1 MFLVAYN
8 LIVSKQ
14 KTNKKMYFKQIL
26 ILIAISFSNLI
37 HSQSYNYNTP
47 NEFVISGIIS
57 SLDDDKLLEYATI
70 TLLDPKNSSVIT
82 GGITDSSG
90 KFSIPAKKGNYNVL
104 IEFISFKNITLN
116 DIELKNNV
124 DLGKIKLEL
133 DYESL
138 GEVEI
143 IAEETT
149 VEVKLDK
156 KIYTV
161 GRDLSVRGGNAGDVL
176 DNIPSVSVD
185 LEGNILLR
193 GNDAARILI
202 NGKPSSL
209 VGIDS
214 KFLQQLPSDAIEKVE
229 VITSPS
235 ARYEAQGSGGII
247 NIILRKSKKLGL
259 NGSLSSSIG
268 DPKKNA
274 LSSNINYRNG
284 KINFFNSSGWNDN
297 ISPGGGFNDSE
308 YYNADEANTYFQEN
322 RERERAR
329 SGYFLNNGV
338 EWYINDNNSVVGSF
352 FYNRAD
358 SDNIQNNTI
367 NEVDGFGGNILNQT
381 IQSENEYTD
390 DFNREYNFNY
400 ETKFNDSGHKLTI
413 DLQYDN
419 SEDFENGEV
428 LRDEFLDEII
438 ETKEKNKSYLIKADY
453 VYPIDENKQ
462 FEAGIRIS
470 EDDDI
475 TDYKVFENI
484 NSELIED
491 LNQSNIFQYREQINA
506 LYTQYGVKVD
516 DKYSFLLGLRVEN
529 TIKDI
534 NQLTTEDFSNKN
546 ETGLFPTFN
555 FGLELTENETIT
567 FGYNRRIR
575 RPWSRF
581 INPFPSKTSPINIF
595 RGNPDLNPTYS
606 NNVDIGYLKRYKSS
620 FTINTSAYFQRST
633 DTYNFINQETGET
646 IQLNGI
652 EVPVVERFPINLSTN
667 ERFGFEL
674 NLSYRKGRN
683 WNINSNFN
691 LYTNKVIGT
700 YQDLVFDN
708 ESLSWSFRL
717 NNKLTLP
724 GKIEWQTR
732 MNYRGPEETALTKR
746 KGQFSIDLAF
756 SKDLFNDKASLT
768 FNVRDLLDQRGWDI
782 ETFNQTFYNNSS
794 YRWAQR
800 SFTLNFTY
808 RFNQKKG
815 QNRRQMRNR
824 GFEGGGFDF

>member
-1 MFLVAYN
+1 MR
-8 LIVSKQ
+8 KH
-14 KTNKKMYFKQIL
+14 
-26 ILIAISFSNLI
+26 LIAAIIALTFNLNFSQYNNY
-37 HSQSYNYNTP
+37 SQP
-47 NEFVISGIIS
+47 NEFIVSGIVS
-57 SLDDDKLLEYATI
+57 STDNDELLEYATI
-70 TLLDPKNSSVIT
+70 TLLNTENNEVIT
-82 GGITDSSG
+82 GGISDNFG
-90 KFSIPAKKGNYNVL
+90 KFSISTKPGKYNIL
-104 IEFISFKNITLN
+104 IEYISFKNLTLN
-116 DIELKNNV
+116 GVEINNNL
-124 DLGKIKLEL
+124 DLGKLKLEI

-185 LEGNILLR
+185 IEGNILLR

-268 DPKKNA
+268 DPKRNA
-274 LSSNINYRNG
+274 LSSNLNYRDG
-284 KINFFNSSGWNDN
+284 KLNFFNSSGWNDN
-297 ISPGGGFNDSE
+297 LSPGGGYNNSE
-308 YYNADEANTYFQEN
+308 YYNGDEPSTYFQED
-322 RERERAR
+322 RQRERAR
-329 SGYFLNNGV
+329 TGYFLNNGV
-338 EWYINDNNSVVGSF
+338 EWYLSDKTSIVGSF
-352 FYNRAD
+352 FFNRAE
-358 SDNIQNNTI
+358 SDNIQNNFI
-367 NEVDGFGGNILNQT
+367 DQVDGFGGNILNQT
-381 IQSENEYTD
+381 VQTENENAE

-400 ETKFNDSGHKLTI
+400 ETNFDESGHKLTI
-413 DLQYDN
+413 DLQLDN
-419 SEDFENGEV
+419 SEDYENGNV
-428 LRDEFLDEII
+428 LRDNLLDEVIN
-438 ETKEKNKSYLIKADY
+438 TKEESNSYLIKADY
-453 VYPIDENKQ
+453 VYPVGENKQ

-484 NSELIED
+484 DSEIIED
-491 LNQSNIFQYREQINA
+491 LDQSNIFQYKEQINA
-506 LYTQYGVKVD
+506 LYTQYGVKVE

-529 TIKDI
+529 TVKDI
-534 NQLTTEDFSNKN
+534 NQLTTQEFINKN

-555 FGLELTENETIT
+555 FGLEITEEETLT

-606 NNVDIGYLKRYKSS
+606 NNIDIGYLKRFESS
-620 FTINTSAYFQRST
+620 FTINTSAYFQKST
-633 DTYNFINQETGET
+633 DTYNFINEETGET
-646 IQLNGI
+646 VSLNGVD
-652 EVPVVERFPINLSTN
+652 VPVVERFPINLSTN

-674 NLSYRKGRN
+674 NLSYRKGRK

-691 LYTNKVIGT
+691 LYSNKVVGS
-700 YQDLVFDN
+700 YNDFVFDN

-732 MNYRGPEETALTKR
+732 MNYRGPEETAITKR
-746 KGQFSIDLAF
+746 DGNFSVDLAF
-756 SKDLFNDKASLT
+756 SKELFNDNASLT
-768 FNVRDLLDQRGWDI
+768 FNVRDLLDQGGWKT
-782 ETFNQTFYNNSS
+782 ETFNQTFYNDSE
-794 YRWAQR
+794 YRWRQR
-800 SFTLNFTY
+800 SYTLNFTY
-808 RFNQKKG
+808 RFNQKKN
-815 QNRRQMRNR
+815 QNRRQMRS
-824 GFEGGGFDF
+824 GGYEDGSFDF

>member
-1 MFLVAYN
+1 MTYHNILLFFFCLIFNITFSQPNNYN
-8 LIVSKQ
+8 LEKE
-14 KTNKKMYFKQIL
+14 FIL
-26 ILIAISFSNLI
+26 
-37 HSQSYNYNTP
+37 
-47 NEFVISGIIS
+47 SGNIS
-57 SLDDDKLLEYATI
+57 SMDDDEMLEYATI
-70 TLLDPKNSSVIT
+70 TLLKPEDSSVVT
-82 GGITDSSG
+82 GGLSDSEG
-90 KFSIPAKKGNYNVL
+90 KFKVSAKSGIYNVL
-104 IEFISFKNITLN
+104 IEFISFKNITLK
-116 DIELKNNV
+116 DIVLKNNLN
-124 DLGKIKLEL
+124 LGKIQLEL

-138 GEVEI
+138 AEVEI

-185 LEGNILLR
+185 IEGNILLR

-259 NGSLSSSIG
+259 NGSLSSSVG

-274 LSSNINYRNG
+274 LSSNINYRDG

-308 YYNADEANTYFQEN
+308 YYNGDEASTYFEEN

-338 EWYINDNNSVVGSF
+338 EWYINDNTSVVGSF
-352 FYNRAD
+352 FYNRAE

-381 IQSENEYTD
+381 IQSENEFTD

-400 ETKFNDSGHKLTI
+400 ETNFNDSGQKLTV

-428 LRDEFLDEII
+428 LRDNILDEII
-438 ETKEKNKSYLIKADY
+438 VTKEENKSYLIKADY
-453 VYPIDENKQ
+453 VYPIGENKQ

-475 TDYKVFENI
+475 TDYKVFENTD
-484 NSELIED
+484 SEIVED
-491 LNQSNIFQYREQINA
+491 LNQSNIFQYKEQINA
-506 LYTQYGVKVD
+506 LYTQYGVKIE
-516 DKYSFLLGLRVEN
+516 DKYSFLLGLRIEN

-534 NQLTTEDFSNKN
+534 NQLTTQDFSNKN
-546 ETGLFPTFN
+546 DTGLFPTFN
-555 FGLELTENETIT
+555 FGLELTENETLT

-595 RGNPDLNPTYS
+595 RGNPNLNPTYS
-606 NNVDIGYLKRYKSS
+606 NNVDIGYLKRYESS
-620 FTINTSAYFQRST
+620 FTVNTSAYFQRST

-646 IQLNGI
+646 VELNGI
-652 EVPVVERFPINLSTN
+652 DVPVVERFPINLSTN

-691 LYTNKVIGT
+691 LYTNKVIGS

-724 GKIEWQTR
+724 GEIEWQTR

-746 KGQFSIDLAF
+746 KGQFSVDLAF
-756 SKDLFNDKASLT
+756 SKELFDDKASLT
-768 FNVRDLLDQRGWDI
+768 FNIRDLLDQRGWDI

-794 YRWAQR
+794 FRWAQR

-808 RFNQKKG
+808 RFNQKKN
-815 QNRRQMRNR
+815 QNRRQMRS
-824 GFEGGGFDF
+824 GGYEDGSFDF

>member
-1 MFLVAYN
+1 MIKHLTFAIIALNFNLNFSQYN
-8 LIVSKQ
+8 
-14 KTNKKMYFKQIL
+14 NY
-26 ILIAISFSNLI
+26 
-37 HSQSYNYNTP
+37 SQP
-47 NEFVISGIIS
+47 KEFIISGIVS
-57 SLDDDKLLEYATI
+57 SLDNDELLEYATI
-70 TLLDPKNSSVIT
+70 TLLNTENNNVVT
-82 GGITDSSG
+82 GGITDNFG
-90 KFSIPAKKGNYNVL
+90 KFSIPAQAGTYNIL
-104 IEFISFKNITLN
+104 IEYISFKNLTLN
-116 DIELKNNV
+116 NV
-124 DLGKIKLEL
+124 VINSNFELGKIQLEL

-138 GEVEI
+138 SEVEI

-185 LEGNILLR
+185 IEGNILLR

-268 DPKKNA
+268 DPKRNA
-274 LSSNINYRNG
+274 LSSNLNYRDG
-284 KINFFNSSGWNDN
+284 KLNFFNSSGWNDN
-297 ISPGGGFNDSE
+297 LSPGGGYNNSE
-308 YYNADEANTYFQEN
+308 YYNGDGPSTYFQEDRQRKRLN
-322 RERERAR
+322 T
-329 SGYFLNNGV
+329 GYFLNNGV
-338 EWYINDNNSVVGSF
+338 EWYLSDKTSIVGSF
-352 FYNRAD
+352 FFNRGE
-358 SDNIQNNTI
+358 SDNIQNNFI
-367 NEVDGFGGNILNQT
+367 DQVDGFGGNILNQT
-381 IQSENEYTD
+381 VQTENESD
-390 DFNREYNFNY
+390 EDFNREYNFNY
-400 ETKFNDSGHKLTI
+400 ETNFDESGHKLTI
-413 DLQYDN
+413 DLQLDN
-419 SEDFENGEV
+419 SEEYENGDV
-428 LRDEFLDEII
+428 LRDNVLDEII
-438 ETKEKNKSYLIKADY
+438 NTKEDNNSYLIKADY
-453 VYPIDENKQ
+453 VYPIGENKQ

-484 NSELIED
+484 NSEITED
-491 LNQSNIFQYREQINA
+491 FDQSNVFQYKEQINA
-506 LYTQYGVKVD
+506 LYTQYGVKVE

-534 NQLTTEDFSNKN
+534 NQLTTEDFTNKN

-555 FGLELTENETIT
+555 FGLELSDDETLT

-581 INPFPSKTSPINIF
+581 INPFPSKTSPLNIF
-595 RGNPDLNPTYS
+595 RGNPNLNPTYS
-606 NNVDIGYLKRYKSS
+606 NNVDIGYLKRFESS

-633 DTYNFINQETGET
+633 NTFNFINEENGET
-646 IQLNGI
+646 VTLNGI
-652 EVPVVERFPINLSTN
+652 DVPVVERFPINLSTN

-674 NLSYRKGRN
+674 NLSYRKGRK

-691 LYTNKVIGT
+691 LYSNKVEGT
-700 YQDLVFDN
+700 YNDFVFDN

-732 MNYRGPEETALTKR
+732 MNYRGPEETAITKR
-746 KGQFSIDLAF
+746 DGNFSIDLAF
-756 SKDLFNDKASLT
+756 SKELFNDNASLT
-768 FNVRDLLDQRGWDI
+768 FNVRDLLDQGGWKT
-782 ETFNQTFYNNSS
+782 ETFNETFYNDSE
-794 YRWAQR
+794 YRWRQR
-800 SFTLNFTY
+800 SYTLNFTY
-808 RFNQKKG
+808 RFNQKKN
-815 QNRRQMRNR
+815 QNRRQMRS
-824 GFEGGGFDF
+824 GGYEDGSFDF

>member
-1 MFLVAYN
+1 MNRLFITSLFILV
-8 LIVSKQ
+8 
-14 KTNKKMYFKQIL
+14 FKL
-26 ILIAISFSNLI
+26 NF
-37 HSQSYNYNTP
+37 SQSYNYNQP
-47 NEFVISGIIS
+47 KEYIISGVIS
-57 SLDDDKLLEYATI
+57 SLDNDELLEYATI
-70 TLLDPKNSSVIT
+70 TLLNPQDKSVIT
-82 GGITDSSG
+82 GGISDNLG
-90 KFSIPAKKGNYNVL
+90 KFSIPVKVGTYDVL
-104 IEFISFKNITLN
+104 IEFISFKNLTL
-116 DIELKNNV
+116 DKVELNNNI
-124 DLGKIKLEL
+124 DLGKIRLEL
-133 DYESL
+133 DYEAL

-259 NGSLSSSIG
+259 NGSLSSSVG
-268 DPKKNA
+268 DPKRNA
-274 LSSNINYRNG
+274 LSSNLNYRNG
-284 KINFFNSSGWNDN
+284 KLNFFNSSGWNDN
-297 ISPGGGFNDSE
+297 LSPGGGYNNSE
-308 YYNADEANTYFQEN
+308 YYNGDEPNTFFEEDRQ
-322 RERERAR
+322 RERSR
-329 SGYFLNNGV
+329 SGYFLNNGI
-338 EWYINDNNSVVGSF
+338 EWYLSDNTSIVGSF
-352 FYNRAD
+352 FYNKAD
-358 SDNIQNNTI
+358 SENAQNNFI
-367 NEVDGFGGNILNQT
+367 NQVDSFGGDILNQT
-381 IQSENEYTD
+381 IQTENEISN

-400 ETKFNDSGHKLTI
+400 ETNFDDTGQKLTV
-413 DLQYDN
+413 DLQFDN
-419 SEDFENGEV
+419 SEDYENGDV
-428 LRDEFLDEII
+428 LRDNELDEVIN
-438 ETKEKNKSYLIKADY
+438 TKEESNSYLIKADY
-453 VYPIDENKQ
+453 VYPIGDNKQ

-470 EDDDI
+470 EDDNI

-484 NSELIED
+484 DSEIVED
-491 LNQSNIFQYREQINA
+491 LDQSNIFQYKEQINA
-506 LYTQYGVKVD
+506 LYTQYGVKVE
-516 DKYSFLLGLRVEN
+516 DKYSFLVGLRVEN

-534 NQLTTEDFSNKN
+534 NQLTTQDYINKN

-555 FGLELTENETIT
+555 FGLELDENETLT

-606 NNVDIGYLKRYKSS
+606 NNIDFGYLKRFDSS

-633 DTYNFINQETGET
+633 DTYNFINQENGET
-646 IQLNGI
+646 VQLNGVEI
-652 EVPVVERFPINLSTN
+652 PVVERFPINLSTN

-674 NLSYRKGRN
+674 NLSYRKGRK

-691 LYTNKVIGT
+691 LYTNKVVGS
-700 YQDLVFDN
+700 YEDLVFDN

-732 MNYRGPEETALTKR
+732 MNYRGPEETAITKR
-746 KGQFSIDLAF
+746 DGNFSVDLAF
-756 SKDLFNDKASLT
+756 SKELFNDNASLT
-768 FNVRDLLDQRGWDI
+768 FNVRDLLDQGGWKT
-782 ETFNQTFYNNSS
+782 ETFNQTFYNDSE
-794 YRWAQR
+794 YRWRQR
-800 SFTLNFTY
+800 SYTLNFTY
-808 RFNQKKG
+808 RFNQKKN
-815 QNRRQMRNR
+815 QNRRQMRS
-824 GFEGGGFDF
+824 GGYEDGAFDF

>member
-1 MFLVAYN
+1 MNRLFITSLFILV
-8 LIVSKQ
+8 
-14 KTNKKMYFKQIL
+14 FKL
-26 ILIAISFSNLI
+26 NF
-37 HSQSYNYNTP
+37 SQSYNYNQP
-47 NEFVISGIIS
+47 KEYIISGVIS
-57 SLDDDKLLEYATI
+57 SLDNDELLEYATI
-70 TLLDPKNSSVIT
+70 TLLNPQDKSVIT
-82 GGITDSSG
+82 GGISDNLG
-90 KFSIPAKKGNYNVL
+90 KFSIPVKVGTYDVL
-104 IEFISFKNITLN
+104 IEFISFKNLTL
-116 DIELKNNV
+116 DKVELNNNI
-124 DLGKIKLEL
+124 DLGKIRLEL
-133 DYESL
+133 DYEAL

-259 NGSLSSSIG
+259 NGSLSSSVG
-268 DPKKNA
+268 DPKRNA
-274 LSSNINYRNG
+274 LSSNLNYRNG
-284 KINFFNSSGWNDN
+284 KLNFFNSSGWNDN
-297 ISPGGGFNDSE
+297 LSPGGGYNNSE
-308 YYNADEANTYFQEN
+308 YYNGDEPNTFFEEDRQ
-322 RERERAR
+322 RERSR
-329 SGYFLNNGV
+329 SGYFLNNGI
-338 EWYINDNNSVVGSF
+338 EWYLSDNTSIVGSF
-352 FYNRAD
+352 FYNKAD
-358 SDNIQNNTI
+358 SENVQNNFI
-367 NEVDGFGGNILNQT
+367 NQVDSFGGDILNQT
-381 IQSENEYTD
+381 IQTENEISN

-400 ETKFNDSGHKLTI
+400 ETNFDDTGQKLTVDI
-413 DLQYDN
+413 QFDN
-419 SEDFENGEV
+419 SEDYENGDV
-428 LRDEFLDEII
+428 LRDNELDEVIN
-438 ETKEKNKSYLIKADY
+438 TKEESNSYLIKADY
-453 VYPIDENKQ
+453 VYPIGDNKQ

-470 EDDDI
+470 EDDNI
-475 TDYKVFENI
+475 TDYKVSENI
-484 NSELIED
+484 DSEIVED
-491 LNQSNIFQYREQINA
+491 LDQSNIFQYKEQINA
-506 LYTQYGVKVD
+506 LYTQYGVKVE
-516 DKYSFLLGLRVEN
+516 DKYSFLVGLRVEN

-534 NQLTTEDFSNKN
+534 NQLTTQDYINKN

-555 FGLELTENETIT
+555 FGLELDENETLT

-606 NNVDIGYLKRYKSS
+606 NNIDFGYLKRFESS

-633 DTYNFINQETGET
+633 DTYNFINQENGET
-646 IQLNGI
+646 VQLNGVEI
-652 EVPVVERFPINLSTN
+652 PVVERFPINLSTN

-674 NLSYRKGRN
+674 NLSYRKGRK

-691 LYTNKVIGT
+691 LYTNKVVGS
-700 YQDLVFDN
+700 YEDLVFDN

-732 MNYRGPEETALTKR
+732 MNYRGPEETAITKR
-746 KGQFSIDLAF
+746 DGNFSVDLAF
-756 SKDLFNDKASLT
+756 SKELFNDNASLT
-768 FNVRDLLDQRGWDI
+768 FNVRDLLDQGGWKT
-782 ETFNQTFYNNSS
+782 ETFNQTFYNDSE
-794 YRWAQR
+794 YRWRQR
-800 SFTLNFTY
+800 SYTLNFTY
-808 RFNQKKG
+808 RFNQKKN
-815 QNRRQMRNR
+815 QNRRQMRS
-824 GFEGGGFDF
+824 GGYEDGAFDF

>member
-1 MFLVAYN
+1 MNRLFITSVFILV
-8 LIVSKQ
+8 
-14 KTNKKMYFKQIL
+14 FKL
-26 ILIAISFSNLI
+26 NF
-37 HSQSYNYNTP
+37 SQSYNYNQP
-47 NEFVISGIIS
+47 KEYIISGVIS
-57 SLDDDKLLEYATI
+57 SLDNDELLEYATI
-70 TLLDPKNSSVIT
+70 TLLNPQDKSVIT
-82 GGITDSSG
+82 GGISDNLG
-90 KFSIPAKKGNYNVL
+90 KFSIPVKVGTYDVL
-104 IEFISFKNITLN
+104 IEFISFKNLTL
-116 DIELKNNV
+116 DKVELNNNI
-124 DLGKIKLEL
+124 DLGKIRLEL
-133 DYESL
+133 DYEAL

-259 NGSLSSSIG
+259 NGSLSSSVG
-268 DPKKNA
+268 DPKRNA
-274 LSSNINYRNG
+274 LSSNLNYRNG
-284 KINFFNSSGWNDN
+284 KLNFFNSSGWNDN
-297 ISPGGGFNDSE
+297 LSPGGGYNNSE
-308 YYNADEANTYFQEN
+308 YYNDDTPNTFFEEV
-322 RERERAR
+322 RERERSR
-329 SGYFLNNGV
+329 SGYFLNNGI
-338 EWYINDNNSVVGSF
+338 EWYLSDNTSIVGSF
-352 FYNRAD
+352 FYNKAD
-358 SDNIQNNTI
+358 SENAQNNFI
-367 NEVDGFGGNILNQT
+367 NQVDSFGGDILNQT
-381 IQSENEYTD
+381 IQTENEISN

-400 ETKFNDSGHKLTI
+400 ETNFDDTGQKLTV
-413 DLQYDN
+413 DLQFDN
-419 SEDFENGEV
+419 SEDYENGDV
-428 LRDEFLDEII
+428 LRDNELDEVIN
-438 ETKEKNKSYLIKADY
+438 TKEESNSYLIKADY
-453 VYPIDENKQ
+453 VYPIGDNKQ

-470 EDDDI
+470 EDDNI

-484 NSELIED
+484 DSEIVED
-491 LNQSNIFQYREQINA
+491 LDQSNIFQYKEQINA
-506 LYTQYGVKVD
+506 LYTQYGVKVE
-516 DKYSFLLGLRVEN
+516 DKYSFLVGLRVEN

-534 NQLTTEDFSNKN
+534 NQLTTADYVDKN

-555 FGLELTENETIT
+555 FGLELGENETLT

-581 INPFPSKTSPINIF
+581 INPFPSKTSPLNIF

-606 NNVDIGYLKRYKSS
+606 NNIDFGYLKRFESS

-633 DTYNFINQETGET
+633 DTYNFINQENGET
-646 IQLNGI
+646 VQLNGEEI
-652 EVPVVERFPINLSTN
+652 PVVERFPINLSSN

-674 NLSYRKGRN
+674 NLSYRKGRK

-691 LYTNKVIGT
+691 LYTNKVVGS
-700 YQDLVFDN
+700 YEDLVFDN

-732 MNYRGPEETALTKR
+732 MNYRGPEETAITKR
-746 KGQFSIDLAF
+746 DGNFSVDLAF
-756 SKDLFNDKASLT
+756 SKELFNDNASLT
-768 FNVRDLLDQRGWDI
+768 FNVRDLLDQGGWKT
-782 ETFNQTFYNNSS
+782 ETFNQTFYNDSE
-794 YRWAQR
+794 YRWRQR
-800 SFTLNFTY
+800 SYTLNFTY
-808 RFNQKKG
+808 RFNQKKN
-815 QNRRQMRNR
+815 QNRRQMRS
-824 GFEGGGFDF
+824 GGYEDGAFDF

>member
-1 MFLVAYN
+1 MNRLFITSVFILV
-8 LIVSKQ
+8 
-14 KTNKKMYFKQIL
+14 FKL
-26 ILIAISFSNLI
+26 NF
-37 HSQSYNYNTP
+37 SQSYNYNQP
-47 NEFVISGIIS
+47 KEYIISGVIS
-57 SLDDDKLLEYATI
+57 SLDNDELLEYATI
-70 TLLDPKNSSVIT
+70 TLLNPQDKSVIT
-82 GGITDSSG
+82 GGISDNLG
-90 KFSIPAKKGNYNVL
+90 KFSIPVKVGTYDVL
-104 IEFISFKNITLN
+104 IEFISFKNLTL
-116 DIELKNNV
+116 DKVELNNNI
-124 DLGKIKLEL
+124 DLGKIRLEL
-133 DYESL
+133 DYEAL

-259 NGSLSSSIG
+259 NGSLSSSVG
-268 DPKKNA
+268 DPKRNA
-274 LSSNINYRNG
+274 LSSNLNYRNG
-284 KINFFNSSGWNDN
+284 KLNFFNSSGWNDN
-297 ISPGGGFNDSE
+297 LSPGGGYNNSE
-308 YYNADEANTYFQEN
+308 YYNDDTPNTFFEEV
-322 RERERAR
+322 RERERSR
-329 SGYFLNNGV
+329 SGYFLNNGI
-338 EWYINDNNSVVGSF
+338 EWYLSDNTSIVGSF
-352 FYNRAD
+352 FYNKAD
-358 SDNIQNNTI
+358 SENAQNNFI
-367 NEVDGFGGNILNQT
+367 NQVDSFGGDILNQT
-381 IQSENEYTD
+381 IQTENEISN

-400 ETKFNDSGHKLTI
+400 ETNFDDTGQKLTV
-413 DLQYDN
+413 DLQFDN
-419 SEDFENGEV
+419 SEDYENGDV
-428 LRDEFLDEII
+428 LRDNELDEVIN
-438 ETKEKNKSYLIKADY
+438 TKEESNSYLIKADY
-453 VYPIDENKQ
+453 VYPIGDNKQ

-470 EDDDI
+470 EDDNI

-484 NSELIED
+484 DSEIVED
-491 LNQSNIFQYREQINA
+491 LDQSNIFQYKEQINA
-506 LYTQYGVKVD
+506 LYTQYGVKVE
-516 DKYSFLLGLRVEN
+516 DKYSFLVGLRVEN

-534 NQLTTEDFSNKN
+534 NQLTTQDYINKN

-555 FGLELTENETIT
+555 FGLELDENETLT

-606 NNVDIGYLKRYKSS
+606 NNIDFGYLKRFESS

-633 DTYNFINQETGET
+633 DTYNFINQENGET
-646 IQLNGI
+646 VQLNGEEI
-652 EVPVVERFPINLSTN
+652 PVVERFPINLSSN

-674 NLSYRKGRN
+674 NLSYRKGRK

-691 LYTNKVIGT
+691 LYTNKVVGS
-700 YQDLVFDN
+700 YEDLVFDN

-732 MNYRGPEETALTKR
+732 MNYRGPEETAITKR
-746 KGQFSIDLAF
+746 DGNFSVDLAF
-756 SKDLFNDKASLT
+756 SKELFNDNASLT
-768 FNVRDLLDQRGWDI
+768 FNVRDLLDQGGWKT
-782 ETFNQTFYNNSS
+782 ETFNQTFYNDSE
-794 YRWAQR
+794 YRWRQR
-800 SFTLNFTY
+800 SYTLNFTY
-808 RFNQKKG
+808 RFNQKKN
-815 QNRRQMRNR
+815 QNRRQMRS
-824 GFEGGGFDF
+824 GGYEDGAFDF

>member
-1 MFLVAYN
+1 MNRLFITSVFILV
-8 LIVSKQ
+8 
-14 KTNKKMYFKQIL
+14 FKL
-26 ILIAISFSNLI
+26 NF
-37 HSQSYNYNTP
+37 SQSYNYNQP
-47 NEFVISGIIS
+47 KEYIISGVIS
-57 SLDDDKLLEYATI
+57 SLDNDELLEYATI
-70 TLLDPKNSSVIT
+70 TLLNPQDKSVIT
-82 GGITDSSG
+82 GGISDNLG
-90 KFSIPAKKGNYNVL
+90 KFSIPVKVGTYDVL
-104 IEFISFKNITLN
+104 IEFISFKNLTL
-116 DIELKNNV
+116 DKVELNNNI
-124 DLGKIKLEL
+124 DLGKIRLEL
-133 DYESL
+133 DYEAL

-259 NGSLSSSIG
+259 NGSLSSSVG
-268 DPKKNA
+268 DPKRNA
-274 LSSNINYRNG
+274 LSSNLNYRNG
-284 KINFFNSSGWNDN
+284 KLNFFNSSGWNDN
-297 ISPGGGFNDSE
+297 LSPGGGYNNSE
-308 YYNADEANTYFQEN
+308 YYNDDAPNTFFEEV
-322 RERERAR
+322 RERERSR
-329 SGYFLNNGV
+329 SGYFLNNGI
-338 EWYINDNNSVVGSF
+338 EWYLSDNTSIVGSF
-352 FYNRAD
+352 FYNKAD
-358 SDNIQNNTI
+358 SENAQNNFI
-367 NEVDGFGGNILNQT
+367 NQVDSFGGDILNQT
-381 IQSENEYTD
+381 IQTENEISN

-400 ETKFNDSGHKLTI
+400 ETNFDDTGQKLTV
-413 DLQYDN
+413 DLQFDN
-419 SEDFENGEV
+419 SEDYENGDV
-428 LRDEFLDEII
+428 LRDNELDEVIN
-438 ETKEKNKSYLIKADY
+438 TKEESNSYLIKADY
-453 VYPIDENKQ
+453 VYPIGDNKQ

-470 EDDDI
+470 EDDNI

-484 NSELIED
+484 DSEIVED
-491 LNQSNIFQYREQINA
+491 LDQSNIFQYKEQINA
-506 LYTQYGVKVD
+506 LYTQYGVKVE
-516 DKYSFLLGLRVEN
+516 DKYSFLVGLRVEN

-534 NQLTTEDFSNKN
+534 NQLTTQDYINKN

-555 FGLELTENETIT
+555 FGLELDENETLT

-581 INPFPSKTSPINIF
+581 INPFPSKTSPLNIF

-606 NNVDIGYLKRYKSS
+606 NNIDFGYLKRFESS

-633 DTYNFINQETGET
+633 DTYNFINQENGET
-646 IQLNGI
+646 VQLNGVEI
-652 EVPVVERFPINLSTN
+652 PVVERFPINLSTN

-674 NLSYRKGRN
+674 NLSYRKGRK

-691 LYTNKVIGT
+691 LYTNKVVGS
-700 YQDLVFDN
+700 YEDLVFDN

-732 MNYRGPEETALTKR
+732 MNYRGPEETAITKR
-746 KGQFSIDLAF
+746 DGNFSVDLAF
-756 SKDLFNDKASLT
+756 SKELFNDNASLT
-768 FNVRDLLDQRGWDI
+768 FNVRDLLDQGGWKT
-782 ETFNQTFYNNSS
+782 ETFNQTFYNDSE
-794 YRWAQR
+794 YRWRQR
-800 SFTLNFTY
+800 SYTLNFTY
-808 RFNQKKG
+808 RFNQKKN
-815 QNRRQMRNR
+815 QNRRQMRS
-824 GFEGGGFDF
+824 GGYEDGGFDF

>member
-1 MFLVAYN
+1 MNRLFITSLFILV
-8 LIVSKQ
+8 
-14 KTNKKMYFKQIL
+14 FKL
-26 ILIAISFSNLI
+26 NF
-37 HSQSYNYNTP
+37 SQSYNYNQP
-47 NEFVISGIIS
+47 KEYIISGVIS
-57 SLDDDKLLEYATI
+57 SLDNDELLEYATI
-70 TLLDPKNSSVIT
+70 TLLNPQDKSVIT
-82 GGITDSSG
+82 GGISDNLG
-90 KFSIPAKKGNYNVL
+90 KFSIPVKVGTYDVL
-104 IEFISFKNITLN
+104 IEFISFKNLTL
-116 DIELKNNV
+116 DKVELNNNI
-124 DLGKIKLEL
+124 DLGKIRLEL
-133 DYESL
+133 DYEAL

-259 NGSLSSSIG
+259 NGSLSSSVG
-268 DPKKNA
+268 DPKRNA
-274 LSSNINYRNG
+274 LSSNLNYRNG
-284 KINFFNSSGWNDN
+284 KLNFFNSSGWNDN
-297 ISPGGGFNDSE
+297 LSPGGGYNNSE
-308 YYNADEANTYFQEN
+308 YYNDDTPNTFFEEV
-322 RERERAR
+322 RERERSR
-329 SGYFLNNGV
+329 SGYFLNNGI
-338 EWYINDNNSVVGSF
+338 EWYLSDNTSIVGSF
-352 FYNRAD
+352 FYNKAD
-358 SDNIQNNTI
+358 SENAQNNFI
-367 NEVDGFGGNILNQT
+367 NQVDSFGGDILNQT
-381 IQSENEYTD
+381 IQTENEISN

-400 ETKFNDSGHKLTI
+400 ETNFDDTGQKLTV
-413 DLQYDN
+413 DLQFDN
-419 SEDFENGEV
+419 SEDYENGDV
-428 LRDEFLDEII
+428 LRDNELDEVIN
-438 ETKEKNKSYLIKADY
+438 TKEESNSYLIKADY
-453 VYPIDENKQ
+453 VYPIGDNKQ

-470 EDDDI
+470 EDDNI

-484 NSELIED
+484 DSEIVED
-491 LNQSNIFQYREQINA
+491 LDQSNIFQYKEQINA
-506 LYTQYGVKVD
+506 LYTQYGVKVE
-516 DKYSFLLGLRVEN
+516 DKYSFLVGLRVEN

-534 NQLTTEDFSNKN
+534 NQLTTQDYINKN

-555 FGLELTENETIT
+555 FGLELDENETLT

-606 NNVDIGYLKRYKSS
+606 NNIDFGYLKRFESS

-633 DTYNFINQETGET
+633 DTYNFINQENGET
-646 IQLNGI
+646 VQLNGVEI
-652 EVPVVERFPINLSTN
+652 PVVERFPINLSTN

-674 NLSYRKGRN
+674 NLSYRKGRK

-691 LYTNKVIGT
+691 LYTNKVVGS
-700 YQDLVFDN
+700 YEDLVFDN

-732 MNYRGPEETALTKR
+732 MNYRGPEETAITKR
-746 KGQFSIDLAF
+746 DGNFSVDLAF
-756 SKDLFNDKASLT
+756 SKELFNDNASLT
-768 FNVRDLLDQRGWDI
+768 FNVRDLLDQGGWKT
-782 ETFNQTFYNNSS
+782 ETFNQTFYNDSE
-794 YRWAQR
+794 YRWRQR
-800 SFTLNFTY
+800 SYTLNFTY
-808 RFNQKKG
+808 RFNQKKN
-815 QNRRQMRNR
+815 QNRRQMRS
-824 GFEGGGFDF
+824 GGYEDGAFDF